1 MKCKIKVEYNV
12 AFDNYKDIYT
22 SNSPGIA
29 VPEFSVARRTN
40 DEEARLNFNK
50 YSKGEFEFDYE
61 ENDTIDELVKELFRY
76 LGFFYDSA
84 FECGPLPLWILQ
96 DDILFGVDDLSL
108 NFLSLLDRL
117 KIDKSK
123 ILIYLIYS
131 HQAGYV
137 LDAEDGVKYRMY
149 SKERGKHNVP
159 HVHIEFYG
167 DRNASISIIDGE
179 VLSGD
184 VPNKVLKT
192 VRKRITENQYTL
204 ISTWNKLTDGLSVDL
219 DNYLKNK
226 KISYKAF

>member
-1 MKCKIKVEYNV
+1 M
-12 AFDNYKDIYT
+12 
-22 SNSPGIA
+22 
-29 VPEFSVARRTN
+29 
-40 DEEARLNFNK
+40 
-50 YSKGEFEFDYE
+50 
-61 ENDTIDELVKELFRY
+61 
-76 LGFFYDSA
+76 GFFYDSA
-84 FECGPLPLWILQ
+84 FEYGPLPLRILQ

-117 KIDKSK
+117 KLDKSK

-137 LDAEDGVKYRMY
+137 LDAKDGVKYRMY

-159 HVHIEFYG
+159 HVHIEFYV
-167 DRNASISIIDGE
+167 DRNASISIIDGK

-184 VPNKVLKT
+184 VLNKVLKI

-204 ISTWNKLTDGLSVDL
+204 LSTWNELTDGLRVDL

-226 KISYKAF
+226 KFCIKLFRVCIL